1 MWDGLGGG
9 EMLVSYYLPGN
20 SLAPPPSH
28 RESAATARVVVEH
41 AISGFVIFH
50 QTRGRWLSGGAPT
63 FSRMGGGWPI
73 YDAKSLIF
81 YALNIL
87 LGVKAVV
94 SKLDVAWIMA
104 LLAVFKN

>member
-1 MWDGLGGG
+1 MG
-9 EMLVSYYLPGN
+9 MLVSYYLPGN

-28 RESAATARVVVEH
+28 RESAATAHVVVEH
-41 AISGFVIFH
+41 AISGSVIFH
-50 QTRGRWLSGGAPT
+50 QTRGRWLSGGAHT

-94 SKLDVAWIMA
+94 AKLDVALVMT
-104 LLAVFKN
+104 LLAKFRN

>member
-1 MWDGLGGG
+1 MGV
-9 EMLVSYYLPGN
+9 LVSYYLPGN

-28 RESAATARVVVEH
+28 RESAATAHVVVEH
-41 AISGFVIFH
+41 AISGSVIFH
-50 QTRGRWLSGGAPT
+50 QTRGRWLSGGAPA

-87 LGVKAVV
+87 GVKTVV
-94 SKLDVAWIMA
+94 AKLDVALVMT
-104 LLAVFKN
+104 LLAKFRN